1 MRCVLVLF
9 VEKTLKLISTLK
21 RFVAHVSAQ
30 RHFVE
35 VKSVEFV
42 GFEDVYN
49 LTVEDIH
56 NYVTNEGI
64 ITKNCDTDRYVLTS
78 PDVKLGG
85 FGEIKVV

>member
-1 MRCVLVLF
+1 MLF

-64 ITKNCDTDRYVLTS
+64 ITKNCDTDRYVLNS
-78 PDVKLGG
+78 PDVRVPQYG
-85 FGEIKVV
+85 IISVV